1 MQLTPALDALYRDGT
16 LQVQATVEATEAAL
30 AGLSVGVSL
39 WRGEEQVAAGR
50 QPLGTPAVDERGHY
64 AERVDFALAVTTPA
78 HWSAETP
85 NCYRAVVTLWR
96 GDELL
101 EAEAWDIGFRRI
113 EIVDGLL
120 RLNGKPLLIRG
131 VNRHEHHHLRG
142 QVVTEADMVQDIL
155 LMKQNNFNAV
165 RCSHYPQRA
174 ALV

>member
-1 MQLTPALDALYRDGT
+1 M
-16 LQVQATVEATEAAL
+16 
-30 AGLSVGVSL
+30 
-39 WRGEEQVAAGR
+39 
-50 QPLGTPAVDERGHY
+50 
-64 AERVDFALAVTTPA
+64 
-78 HWSAETP
+78 
-85 NCYRAVVTLWR
+85 VTLWR

-113 EIVDGLL
+113 EIADGLL

-165 RCSHYPQRA
+165 RCFALTPTRRA
-174 ALV
+174 GMNSATATVCTWSMKLILKPTGWCR

>member
-1 MQLTPALDALYRDGT
+1 M
-16 LQVQATVEATEAAL
+16 
-30 AGLSVGVSL
+30 
-39 WRGEEQVAAGR
+39 
-50 QPLGTPAVDERGHY
+50 DERGHY
-64 AERVDFALAVTTPA
+64 AERVDFSLAVATPA

-113 EIVDGLL
+113 EIADGLL

-165 RCSHYPQRA
+165 RCSRTIPTRRA
-174 ALV
+174 GMNSATATVCTWSMKPILKPTGWCR